1 MVFLGVTR
9 VNEIRIAARYRVMK
23 PGMIEPSK
31 NDPLCIGC
39 NAKMRVSCK
48 EIEKP
53 GFVHDVF
60 ECPKCRSTQSYVTP
74 EQPLGL
80 EAEKRVTRDR
90 RSGRD
95 TRSEA
100 EKQLVGERRSQI
112 RRSNYKRR
120 ASEQPPKDQLSLFAK
135 RIRRAMRDEK
145 SRHFFGV
152 ASGEND
158 FRGYVEVLR
167 ALEWIDDLASD

>member
-1 MVFLGVTR
+1 MVSLGVTR

-23 PGMIEPSK
+23 PSMIEPSK
-31 NDPLCIGC
+31 NNPLCIRC
-39 NAKMRVSCK
+39 NTKMRFSCK

-53 GFVHDVF
+53 GFLHDVF

-74 EQPLGL
+74 EQPPGLGR
-80 EAEKRVTRDR
+80 ERRETKDK

-100 EKQLVGERRSQI
+100 EQQLVGERRSQI
-112 RRSNYKRR
+112 RRSNHDRR

-135 RIRRAMRDEK
+135 RVRRAMRDEK
-145 SRHFFGV
+145 SRYFFGV

-158 FRGYVEVLR
+158 FRGYTEVLR
-167 ALEWIDDLASD
+167 VLEWIDDLASD

>member
-1 MVFLGVTR
+1 MI
-9 VNEIRIAARYRVMK
+9 EPIIAARYRVK
-23 PGMIEPSK
+23 PGMVEPFK
-31 NDPLCIGC
+31 NDPLCIRC
-39 NAKMRVSCK
+39 NVKMRSSCK

-74 EQPLGL
+74 DQPPGL
-80 EAEKRVTRDR
+80 VGERRKTKVR

-112 RRSNYKRR
+112 RRSNHDRR
-120 ASEQPPKDQLSLFAK
+120 ASEQPTKDQLSLFAK
-135 RIRRAMRDEK
+135 RIRRAVRDEK

-158 FRGYVEVLR
+158 FRGYTEVLR